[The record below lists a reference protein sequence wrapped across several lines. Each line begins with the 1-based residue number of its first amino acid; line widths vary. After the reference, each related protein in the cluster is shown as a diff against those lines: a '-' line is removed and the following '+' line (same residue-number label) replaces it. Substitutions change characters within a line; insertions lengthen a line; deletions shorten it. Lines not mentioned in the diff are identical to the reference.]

1 MRRQLKQPLV
11 SIITVVLNGEKT
23 IGRTIQSVLLQSY
36 VNIEYILLD
45 GGSTDKTVEII
56 RKFENDDR
64 VRWISEPDQ
73 GIADAWNKGIKM
85 ASGEI
90 IGLINADDWYE
101 KDAVERILRYAN
113 NSSAILCG
121 NVKLWNNPVKLSIK
135 RSSIRGIRSQM
146 TIWHPGMFC
155 PREIYERVGLY
166 NTSLKLLMD
175 YDFVIRCYFNGAEFR
190 IIDEDIANM
199 SFGGIS
205 NRLIS
210 KSMKEAL
217 AIKNK
222 YFGTRIRHFFEY
234 AFFQVYFHAVIFL
247 KRMIYV

>member
-1 MRRQLKQPLV
+1 MGKLKEPLV

-23 IGRTIQSVLLQSY
+23 IGRTIQSVLSQNY
-36 VNIEYILLD
+36 ANIEYILLD
-45 GGSTDKTVEII
+45 GGSIDKTVEII
-56 RKFENDDR
+56 RKYENDGR
-64 VRWISEPDQ
+64 VHWISEPDQ

-85 ASGEI
+85 ASGEM

-101 KDAVERILRYAN
+101 KDAVERVLRYAN
-113 NSSAILCG
+113 NSLAILCG
-121 NVKLWNNPVKLSIK
+121 NVKLWNNPLKFRIK
-135 RSSIRGIRSQM
+135 RSSIRGIRSEM

-175 YDFVIRCYFNGAEFR
+175 YDFVIRCYFNGVEFR
-190 IIDEDIANM
+190 IIDEEIANM

-205 NRLIS
+205 NRFIS

-222 YFGTRIRHFFEY
+222 YFGIRIRHFFEY
-234 AFFQVYFHAVIFL
+234 AFFQAYFHAIIFL
-247 KRMIYV
+247 KRMIYA